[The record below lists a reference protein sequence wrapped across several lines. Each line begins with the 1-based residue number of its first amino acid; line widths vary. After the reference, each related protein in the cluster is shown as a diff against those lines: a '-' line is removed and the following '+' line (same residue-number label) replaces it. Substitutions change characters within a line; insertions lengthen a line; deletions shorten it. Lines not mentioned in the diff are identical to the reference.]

1 MAKKRIYVETSVLS
15 YLTARPAKDEL
26 RRVHQQR
33 TALWWERR
41 SHWECFLTPIV
52 LVEIGQGDPEAAAR
66 RLEKAKLLTE
76 LPVSVDVH
84 PLADLLRARKL
95 VPEKEATDAVHLATA
110 AILGAHYLL
119 TWNQKHLDNL
129 DLRSRIEDFIR
140 GQGLTPAK
148 VITPERLLLEEP
160 T

>member
-15 YLTARPAKDEL
+15 YLTARPARDEFK
-26 RRVHQQR
+26 RACQQR
-33 TALWWERR
+33 TALWWGRR

-66 RLEKAKLLTE
+66 RLEKANLLTK
-76 LPVSVDVH
+76 LPVL
-84 PLADLLRARKL
+84 PEALALADLLRARKL
-95 VPEKEATDAVHLATA
+95 VPEKEATDAAHLALA
-110 AILGAHYLL
+110 AIHGAHYLL

-129 DLRSRIEDFIR
+129 ELRSRIEDFIR

-148 VITPERLLLEEP
+148 VITPERLLLDES